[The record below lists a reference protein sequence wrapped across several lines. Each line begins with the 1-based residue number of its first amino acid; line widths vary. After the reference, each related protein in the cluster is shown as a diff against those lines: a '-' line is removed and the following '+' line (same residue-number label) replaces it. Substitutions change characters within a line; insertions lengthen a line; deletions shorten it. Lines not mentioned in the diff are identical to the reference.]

1 MKKYLLLVFVCTV
14 CLWIIPQHGRSQ
26 TIDPTDR
33 QKRTIV
39 DMSGKTVTIP
49 RIVNRIVVTC
59 QGGASHEISVL
70 GCADKIIAQPSMKS
84 FPQLLKMYPRLNNIP
99 NAGSFDTVDVE
110 HIMALK
116 PDIVVASVTSLQ
128 GNKKIE
134 SLGIP
139 VVTVSTGRA
148 NIDRLLREFKMMSE
162 ILGGAQKADAL
173 VRYWN
178 DRLSSIRKRTA
189 AIPEAT
195 RKKVFYAFSG
205 SSFTTESE
213 LGWGH
218 YFITA
223 SGGINASRSL
233 KIERGAVGPE
243 QLLVWNPDVIITRS
257 DKDFQGKTNTIRGNQ
272 RLRGIKAV
280 KDNAVYPCPIGA
292 FWWDRPSPEAI
303 LGIMWLA
310 KTLYPEAMADI
321 DLKRETILF
330 YRTFYGYTL
339 TDREYEAFF
348 DTSY

>member
-1 MKKYLLLVFVCTV
+1 MKKHLLLVFVCTV
-14 CLWIIPQHGRSQ
+14 CLWIISQNGYSQ
-26 TIDPTDR
+26 TPDPIR

-39 DMSGKTVTIP
+39 DMSGKTVMVP

-99 NAGSFDTVDVE
+99 NAGSFDTVNVE
-110 HIMALK
+110 HIMTLK

-162 ILGGAQKADAL
+162 ILGGTKQADAL

-178 DRLSSIRKRTA
+178 DRLSLIRKRTA
-189 AIPEAT
+189 AISEAT
-195 RKKVFYAFSG
+195 RKKVFYASSG

-218 YFITA
+218 YFVTA
-223 SGGINASRSL
+223 SGGINVSRSL
-233 KIERGAVGPE
+233 KNERGVVGPE

-257 DKDFQGKTNTIRGNQ
+257 DKDLQGPGSVMQGAPRFK
-272 RLRGIKAV
+272 GIKAV

-303 LGIMWLA
+303 LGIIWLA
-310 KTLYPEAMADI
+310 KTLYPEVMADI
-321 DLKRETILF
+321 DLRKEAMLF
-330 YRTFYGYTL
+330 YKTFYGYAL
-339 TDREYEAFF
+339 TDRDDEAFF
-348 DTSY
+348 